1 MQSRRTPYTA
11 PALAQRETVHT
22 EGRGMNLFSA
32 RYQKWVN
39 GEVIEG
45 LITDD
50 KEEGS
55 LIAIPVR

>member
-1 MQSRRTPYTA
+1 
-11 PALAQRETVHT
+11 
-22 EGRGMNLFSA
+22 MNLFSA

-55 LIAIPVR
+55 LIATPVR